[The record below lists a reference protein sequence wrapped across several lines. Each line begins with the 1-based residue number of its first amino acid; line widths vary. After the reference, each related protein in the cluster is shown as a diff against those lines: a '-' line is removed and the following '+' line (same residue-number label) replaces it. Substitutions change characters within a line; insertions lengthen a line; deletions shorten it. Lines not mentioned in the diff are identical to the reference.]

1 MRWIAVTLLAA
12 YKYKL
17 AIQTPSFKE
26 SLATYLNDVGLTK
39 GPIELSQLTGGQSN
53 PTYKISNGNAHF
65 VLRKK
70 PGGVLLPSAH
80 AVDREH
86 RVMKALASTDVPVPQ
101 MLTYCE
107 DESIIGTAFFIMEYL
122 DGRVFIDQSL
132 PGMQAKERREI
143 YEQMNRTI
151 AAIHRLDYVSLGLE
165 SFGKPGNYFSRQIA
179 RWSRQVREANIPIP
193 DSLNKL
199 IDWLP
204 EHIPNEDE
212 TSLIHGDFRMDNLI
226 FHKSELRIIGV
237 LDWELSTLGNPL
249 ADFAY
254 QCMAWRIP
262 PSLWRGIQGL
272 DLAALG
278 IPSESEY
285 IAQYEKQID
294 RPVAEHWR
302 FLMAYNLFRIAAIL
316 HGIAK
321 RAMDGNANASDAVE
335 NGEKA
340 GALADLGWACAQ
352 Q

>member
-1 MRWIAVTLLAA
+1 MQTL
-12 YKYKL
+12 
-17 AIQTPSFKE
+17 SFQE
-26 SLATYLNDVGLTK
+26 SLGKYLNALGLCK
-39 GPIELSQLTGGQSN
+39 GAIELSQLTGGQSN
-53 PTYKISNGNAHF
+53 PTFKISNGSSHY

-86 RVMKALASTDVPVPQ
+86 RVMKALASTGVPVPQ
-101 MLTYCE
+101 MLAYCD

-122 DGRVFIDQSL
+122 DGRVFADQSL
-132 PGMQAKERREI
+132 PGLAASERQQI

-151 AAIHRLDYVSLGLE
+151 SAIHRLDYVSLGLE
-165 SFGKPGNYFSRQIA
+165 SFGKPGNYFARQIT
-179 RWSRQVREANIPIP
+179 RWSRQVREANIAIP

-199 IDWLP
+199 MGWLP
-204 EHIPNEDE
+204 EHIPAEDE

-226 FHKSELRIIGV
+226 FHKTDLRIIGV

-262 PSLWRGIQGL
+262 PTLWRGIQGL
-272 DLAALG
+272 DLIALG

-285 IAQYEKQID
+285 IAMYEKQVGRSIS
-294 RPVAEHWR
+294 EHWP
-302 FLMAYNLFRIAAIL
+302 FLMAYNLFRISAIL
-316 HGIAK
+316 HGITK
-321 RAMDGNANASDAVE
+321 RAMDGNANASDAIE
-335 NGEKA
+335 NGAKA

-352 Q
+352 P

>member
-1 MRWIAVTLLAA
+1 MQTL
-12 YKYKL
+12 
-17 AIQTPSFKE
+17 SFQE
-26 SLATYLNDVGLTK
+26 SLGRYLKELGLSK

-53 PTYKISNGNAHF
+53 PTFKISDGNF
-65 VLRKK
+65 DYVLRKK
-70 PGGVLLPSAH
+70 PSGVLLPSAH
-80 AVDREH
+80 AVDREY
-86 RVMKALASTDVPVPQ
+86 RVMKALAATDVPVPQ
-101 MLTYCE
+101 MLAYCD

-122 DGRVFIDQSL
+122 DGRVFADQSL
-132 PGMQAKERREI
+132 PGLAASERWQI
-143 YEQMNRTI
+143 YEQMNHSI
-151 AAIHRLDYVSLGLE
+151 SAIHRLDYVSLGLE
-165 SFGKPGNYFSRQIA
+165 TFGKPGNYFARQIA
-179 RWSRQVREANIPIP
+179 RWSRQVREANIAIP

-199 IDWLP
+199 MDWLP

-226 FHKSELRIIGV
+226 FHKTDLRIIGV

-262 PSLWRGIQGL
+262 PTLWRGIQGL
-272 DLAALG
+272 DLLALG

-285 IAQYEKQID
+285 IAMYEKQIG
-294 RPVAEHWR
+294 RPIVEHWP
-302 FLMAYNLFRIAAIL
+302 FLMAYNLFRISAIL
-316 HGIAK
+316 HGITK
-321 RAMDGNANASDAVE
+321 RAMDGNANASDAIE